1 MDGRIVAT
9 KCASA
14 QTRSVHRPTLT
25 FPPQRKEAVLTRR
38 SREAPTTNRLL
49 DRLPARDRA
58 EVVAGCENMHLTF
71 GEVLAEPG
79 EPIRNVYFPTGG
91 FISLIAPMGGTS
103 TLEVALAGNEGVY
116 GVPLALG
123 VTHSPVLAI
132 VQGAGPAWRMS
143 AAEFRRDLLLFPKLR
158 ASVDLYIHV
167 LMTQFMQTAGCN
179 RFHVV
184 EQRVARWL
192 LMTSDRSLSAT
203 FDMTHEFL
211 AQMLGVRRVGVTE
224 AASALQARKL
234 IGYKRGVVT
243 IVDRKGLEGAACGCY
258 ESDRVTYER
267 FFG

>member
-1 MDGRIVAT
+1 M
-9 KCASA
+9 
-14 QTRSVHRPTLT
+14 
-25 FPPQRKEAVLTRR
+25 TRR

-58 EVVAGCENMHLTF
+58 EVVAGCENVHLTL
-71 GEVLAEPG
+71 GQVLTEPG

-91 FISLIAPMGGTS
+91 FISLIAPMDGTT

-123 VTHSPVLAI
+123 VTLSPVHAV

-143 AAEFRRDLLLFPKLR
+143 AAEFRRDLTLFPKLR
-158 ASVDLYIHV
+158 ASVDIYIHV
-167 LMTQFMQTAGCN
+167 LMTQLMQTAGCN

-184 EQRVARWL
+184 EQRVARWM
-192 LMTSDRSLSAT
+192 LMTSDRASSPT

-211 AQMLGVRRVGVTE
+211 ARMLGVRRVGVTE
-224 AASALQARKL
+224 AAGALHVREL
-234 IGYKRGVVT
+234 IDYKRGVIT
-243 IVDRKGLEGAACGCY
+243 IVDRKGLERASCSCY
-258 ESDRVTYER
+258 ESDRSTYAR

>member
-1 MDGRIVAT
+1 M
-9 KCASA
+9 
-14 QTRSVHRPTLT
+14 
-25 FPPQRKEAVLTRR
+25 TRR
-38 SREAPTTNRLL
+38 SRDALTTNRLL
-49 DRLPARDRA
+49 ERLPARDRA
-58 EVVAGCENMHLTF
+58 EIVAGCESIQLTL

-123 VTHSPVLAI
+123 VTHSPVHAV
-132 VQGAGPAWRMS
+132 VQGAGVAWRMN
-143 AAEFRRDLLLFPKLR
+143 AAEFRRNLTLFPKLR

-167 LMTQFMQTAGCN
+167 LMSQLMQTAGCN

-192 LMTSDRSLSAT
+192 LMTSDRAGSPT
-203 FDMTHEFL
+203 FEMTHEFL
-211 AQMLGVRRVGVTE
+211 AGMLGVRRVGVTE
-224 AASALQARKL
+224 AATSLNARKL
-234 IGYKRGVVT
+234 IVYKRGVIT
-243 IVDRKGLEGAACGCY
+243 IVDRKGLERASCSCY
-258 ESDRVTYER
+258 ESDRSTYER